1 MDPYCVLGIDRNA
14 TQEEIKRAYRREA
27 MKWHPDRNEGSIE
40 ARELFHRAA
49 QAYKNLS
56 EGKSSNG
63 QNDSKG
69 GQSSG
74 PAGNSKSEGYS
85 RSSSSQRSDNDPGDR
100 FADSVFWD
108 VMLDHAIKLAQQG
121 MSESEISLNIKRN
134 GCIQALSDVIAEK
147 AFNIHAHYESNK
159 AKRKSTKQNWSTFK
173 EDRLES
179 DLYRAFLGP
188 RNFFWSPRDT
198 IEYYLVVFSEFSQSL
213 NLNPLTAVNVN
224 QRLMRILNF
233 SIVLFAVIALAIY
246 FFPGPSKYK
255 LLPDFAMLQVP
266 LLIIP
271 FMFVWTLYRKLW
283 VTTIV
288 FTLIYF
294 GIMGFLNVWMP
305 PALGREFSFLLV
317 VYTII
322 YLPFLFIVLY
332 ANFLTYLKARRC
344 IDLARKRFVN
354 HAEQVIW
361 VKNRAGT
368 SNTAAFMYLLA
379 LVSLSVY
386 LVPQNWQYSNPVSI
400 DMSFAEKERDAA
412 ALRKIKGMTG
422 EAGKLFDIAETHF
435 KHTPPDFI
443 KAEMAYS
450 VAADKGSILAAY
462 KLGYMYFLGE
472 GVKQNQ
478 RLAFEYFQLATRAP
492 LAFQPHSLEITTK
505 YLAES
510 YNNMGIMYRQGLGTE
525 KNLNHAREMFK
536 LATEFGA
543 KNAEQNLK
551 KVYNRGFEVGRAGLV
566 YPRYD

>member
-1 MDPYCVLGIDRNA
+1 MDPYRILGINRNA

-40 ARELFHRAA
+40 ARELFHQAA
-49 QAYKNLS
+49 QAYKILS
-56 EGKSSNG
+56 ESKSNRR
-63 QNDSKG
+63 NNNHD

-74 PAGNSKSEGYS
+74 TWDSSWSGNSS
-85 RSSSSQRSDNDPGDR
+85 RHSNSQRNDNDSGDR

-121 MSESEISLNIKRN
+121 MSESEIALNIKRN

-147 AFNIHAHYESNK
+147 AFNIHAHYESNRT
-159 AKRKSTKQNWSTFK
+159 KRKKTEQNWSTFK

-179 DLYRAFLGP
+179 DLYRAYLGP

-198 IEYYLVVFSEFSQSL
+198 IDYYLVVFSEFSQSPS
-213 NLNPLTAVNVN
+213 LNPLSVINVN

-233 SIVLFAVIALAIY
+233 SVVLFAVIALAVY

-255 LLPDFAMLQVP
+255 LLPDSAMLQVP
-266 LLIIP
+266 LLVIP
-271 FMFVWTLYRKLW
+271 LMFVWTLYRKLW
-283 VTTIV
+283 VTTLI
-288 FTLIYF
+288 FSLIYIA
-294 GIMGFLNVWMP
+294 IMGFLNRWMP

-317 VYTII
+317 IYTAI
-322 YLPFLFIVLY
+322 YMPFLFLVLY
-332 ANFLTYLKARRC
+332 ANFLTYLKAQRF
-344 IDLARKRFVN
+344 IELARQRFEN

-361 VKNRAGT
+361 IKNRAGT
-368 SNTAAFMYLLA
+368 SNTAAFMYLL
-379 LVSLSVY
+379 LVVSLSVY
-386 LVPQNWQYSNPVSI
+386 FVPQNWQNSNPISI
-400 DMSFAEKERDAA
+400 DWSFAEKEKDTA
-412 ALRKIKGMTG
+412 ALRKIKGRTS
-422 EAGKLFDIAETHF
+422 EAGKLFDIAEAHF
-435 KHTPPDFI
+435 NHSPPDFI

-472 GVKQNQ
+472 GVNRNQ
-478 RLAFEYFQLATRAP
+478 SLAFQYFQLATRAP

-510 YNNMGIMYRQGLGTE
+510 YNNMGIMYRNGLGTD
-525 KNLNHAREMFK
+525 KNLKHARKMFK
-536 LATEFGA
+536 LAMEFGA
-543 KNAEQNLK
+543 INAEQNLK
-551 KVYNRGFEVGRAGLV
+551 KVFNLGVETGHVGLV